1 MTTTRRLLVTGATG
15 LVGAN
20 VARIARAAGWQ
31 VRILARPTAD
41 PTALEGFNDIARG
54 DVTDAESLVRACDGM
69 DAVVHAAA
77 MVTMATTVGP
87 AMQRVNVQGTRDL
100 LDAARRA
107 GVGRIVHV
115 STVDAI
121 GFTAPDGRPA
131 TPANPADESVPYD
144 NDRYGLPYMRTK
156 HLAEEAAREYA
167 AAGLPVVIVNP
178 TFMFGAW
185 DWKPTSGTMILE
197 VASGKVLA
205 WTGGG
210 NNFVDVEDVASAI
223 LAAVDRGVVGER
235 YILGNA
241 NWTYREAFTRIAGV
255 IGARPPRFA
264 LPRPVALAGGA
275 VAGAAARLLGRDAEI
290 NLATARMGYVGHYFD
305 PGKAR
310 RELGLAAGDPE
321 VAIERA
327 WRWFRDRGYV
337 QRA

>member
-1 MTTTRRLLVTGATG
+1 MSTIRRLLVTGATG
-15 LVGAN
+15 FVGAN

-31 VRILARPTAD
+31 VRVLARPSAD
-41 PTALEGFNDIARG
+41 ANALEGFEDIARG
-54 DVTDAESLVRACDGM
+54 DVTDPASLVRACDGM

-87 AMQRVNVQGTRDL
+87 AMQRVNVQGTHNL
-100 LDAARRA
+100 LEAARHA
-107 GVGRIVHV
+107 AVGRVIHV

-121 GFTAPDGRPA
+121 GFTARDGRPA
-131 TPANPADESVPYD
+131 TPDHPANETVPSD
-144 NDRYGLPYMRTK
+144 NDRYGLPYMQTK
-156 HLAEEAAREYA
+156 HLAEEAAREFA
-167 AAGLPVVIVNP
+167 AGGLPVVIVNP

-210 NNFVDVEDVASAI
+210 NNFVDVEDVAAAI
-223 LAAVDRGVVGER
+223 LTAIDRGASGER

-241 NWTYREAFTRIAGV
+241 NWSYREAFTRIAQV
-255 IGARPPRFA
+255 IGVRPPRVA
-264 LPRPVALAGGA
+264 LPRPFALAGGA
-275 VAGAAARLLGRDAEI
+275 AAGAVSRLFGRDAEI

-305 PGKAR
+305 PAKAR
-310 RELGLAAGDPE
+310 RELGLAATDPE

-327 WRWFRDRGYV
+327 WRWFKERGYV
-337 QRA
+337 KRA